1 MKQIYFI
8 FPILRREEEKQKKHS
23 LNYAQK
29 NKDRKKVN
37 PVIHKGDSKR
47 WQSNIFEIMFGYYLI
62 TKIGEKGVGLL

>member
-1 MKQIYFI
+1 MKPVNFI
-8 FPILRREEEKQKKHS
+8 FPVLRGKEEKQKEHA

-37 PVIHKGDSKR
+37 PVVHKGDSKR

-62 TKIGEKGVGLL
+62 TKIGEKGVGIL